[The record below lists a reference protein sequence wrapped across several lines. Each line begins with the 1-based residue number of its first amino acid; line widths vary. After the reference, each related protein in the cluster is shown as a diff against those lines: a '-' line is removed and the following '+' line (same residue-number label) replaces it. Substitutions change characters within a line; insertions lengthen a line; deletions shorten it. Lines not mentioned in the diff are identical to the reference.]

1 MSREIRRNKV
11 ISLNA
16 FSAIVLHMKAYAILL
31 ASLFQ
36 IFGSNAPMVFNWG
49 QSISE
54 RSNEA
59 NAIITPPGIAFAI
72 WGPIFLSCV
81 LFGIYAVKKRTK
93 IPQIIGTVGTPSI
106 SIFCLSGI
114 WGLWVPFHGTD
125 FISLIIIS
133 LAAFIGLML
142 MHKIGNPKKYN
153 GFENGLVIFP
163 IALISGWLLTA
174 TTIAILSAANVH
186 NLSWMNTESLVVIIP
201 LLFFLVA
208 TVAFTI
214 HKTKNY
220 WYAIAPVWGL
230 ANLGIGKLSQN
241 IDTEI
246 GIASLAGALLVSAIG
261 LDRFLR
267 Q

>member
-1 MSREIRRNKV
+1 M
-11 ISLNA
+11 
-16 FSAIVLHMKAYAILL
+16 VLGMKAYGILL

-54 RSNEA
+54 RSDEA

-93 IPQIIGTVGTPSI
+93 LPKIIDTVARSSI

-125 FISLIIIS
+125 FVSLIIIS
-133 LAAFIGLML
+133 VAAFMGLML
-142 MHKIGNPKKYN
+142 MFRIGNPKNYN
-153 GFENGLVIFP
+153 GSENGFVIFP

-174 TTIAILSAANVH
+174 TSIAILSAANVH
-186 NLSWMNTESLVVIIP
+186 DLSWMNTESLVVVIP
-201 LLFFLVA
+201 LLLVLVT
-208 TVAFTI
+208 TVVYTI
-214 HKTKNY
+214 CKTKNY
-220 WYAIAPVWGL
+220 WYALAPVWGL
-230 ANLGIGKLSQN
+230 TTLGISKLIQN

-246 GIASLAGALLVSAIG
+246 GIASLAGGLLIAAIG
-261 LDRFLR
+261 LYSFLK